1 MQEQRIEE
9 FDGRI
14 TPAISQRLHSRRLA
28 LGLSYERLAEALG
41 VSWSTLRKWEL
52 GECSR
57 CTASKQERLA
67 DFLRGNYDEQLLNR
81 SALHGK
87 RIRNRSFDASQQ
99 RQQRIERLCRLGEQH
114 PEALVNFEYKLRAA
128 VTAVIRCNL
137 DLPESSAMARLKQNQ
152 AD

>member
-52 GECSR
+52 GECCR
-57 CTASKQERLA
+57 CTLPMQQLLA
-67 DFLRGNYDEQLLNR
+67 DFLGGRYDERLLYR
-81 SALHGK
+81 SELRGK
-87 RIRNRSFDASQQ
+87 RIYNPSYDASQQ
-99 RQQRIERLCRLGEQH
+99 RLQRIEQLCLLGEQH
-114 PEALVNFEYKLRAA
+114 PEALADFELALTAA
-128 VTAVIRCNL
+128 A
-137 DLPESSAMARLKQNQ
+137 AMALQRAMAMAAEKTTQ
-152 AD
+152 